1 MKNKPLAV
9 QIWLVF
15 SGVMTII
22 LCIVI
27 LLIPLLVQPFL
38 VQDTYAR
45 ISEAQTLISNRQ
57 DNGPG
62 SGKPFRTKD
71 NGVVHHLLFVNGEWI
86 APPSSLTRLPTE
98 FLATAQGQALL
109 QTEEAKQYKAEVGQQ
124 TLYYIIRVQQ
134 MEGQNFFLLSY
145 ALDTYQ
151 REFISSLIR
160 QLFGMTALILLASFP
175 FCYWLSKYL
184 SRPLVQ
190 IEQHVQRL
198 AERDWNKPLLLD
210 RKDEIGRLAK
220 SVERMR
226 RRLVK
231 QDETQRTLLQNVSHE
246 LKTPVMVIRSYTQAI
261 QDGIYPSGD
270 LSQTVEVIE
279 KEAERLERQIQQ
291 LLYLTKLD
299 YLATQELTTHSVCVV
314 NIIQDAVQRL
324 RWRRPELEWEI
335 NVPDIHVEGDE
346 EQLRTALENILD
358 NQIRYAQQKIWISG
372 KKANEDG
379 AYTFQLRLGNDGP
392 PIPPENIQTIF
403 EPYRKGASG
412 QFGLGLAIV
421 KRIVDLHHGKIGIKN
436 EETGP
441 VFTMQF
447 PLDQKDSPTNVS

>member
-27 LLIPLLVQPFL
+27 LLIPLLVRPFL
-38 VQDTYAR
+38 VQDTYTR

-57 DNGPG
+57 DSGPG

-71 NGVVHHLLFVNGEWI
+71 NGVVHHLLLVNGEWI

-109 QTEEAKQYKAEVGQQ
+109 QTEEAKQYKTEVGQQ

-134 MEGQNFFLLSY
+134 MEGQDFFLLSY
-145 ALDTYQ
+145 ASDTYQ
-151 REFISSLIR
+151 QEFISSLIR
-160 QLFGMTALILLASFP
+160 QLFSMTALILLASFP

-246 LKTPVMVIRSYTQAI
+246 LKTPVMVIRSYAQAI

-279 KEAERLERQIQQ
+279 KESERLERQIQQ

-299 YLATQELTTHSVCVV
+299 YLATQELTTRSVC
-314 NIIQDAVQRL
+314 IADITHDTVQRL

-335 NVPDIHVEGDE
+335 NIPDIRVEGDE

-358 NQIRYAQQKIWISG
+358 NQIRYARQKIWVSG
-372 KKANEDG
+372 GETEENG
-379 AYTFQLRLGNDGP
+379 AHALQLRLGNDGP
-392 PIPPENIQTIF
+392 PIPPESIQTVF
-403 EPYRKGASG
+403 EPYRKGTSG

-436 EETGP
+436 EEMGP

-447 PLDQKDSPTNVS
+447 PSDKKTR